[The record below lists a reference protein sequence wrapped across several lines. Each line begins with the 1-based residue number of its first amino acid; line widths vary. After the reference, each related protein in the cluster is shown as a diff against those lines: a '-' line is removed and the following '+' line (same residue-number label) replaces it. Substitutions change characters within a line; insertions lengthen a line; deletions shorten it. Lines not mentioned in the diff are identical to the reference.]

1 MESVSDTES
10 SNPIERIGRLMLLSS
25 LHAVRDGEENPMDLA
40 LIRAMHKASLTG
52 TNAIPWPPDE
62 KRVRAARMDAPDATS
77 KLRELYVWAK
87 ADTRPVYVAIPAECI
102 LETIPLMRKWQG
114 LEGQGMNLAVSSRV
128 CRNNFT
134 MEPRRRPACN
144 YFADA
149 AAESMF

>member
-1 MESVSDTES
+1 MESGSDTES
-10 SNPIERIGRLMLLSS
+10 SNPIERMVRLTLLFS
-25 LHAVRDGEENPMDLA
+25 LHAVRDGKENPMDLA
-40 LIRAMHKASLTG
+40 LMRAMDKASRTG
-52 TNAIPWPPDE
+52 TNAIPWPPAK

-87 ADTRPVYVAIPAECI
+87 ADTRPVYVAVPAECI

-134 MEPRRRPACN
+134 MDPRRPPACN